1 MQAELINNFAIME
14 ERNISAQE
22 SLEIITSMINNS
34 RKRLHLGDGNILLLW
49 GYLTVA
55 VAALVTTLLIITHNP
70 VFNWFWFLIMII
82 GGTIT
87 PRMARRQELSVGAKT
102 HLDAI
107 GTGIWTVIGYLSL
120 AMIAICLAFMLI
132 LAKDCWAIML
142 LFPLLLVGFAET
154 IQGIVIRENSL
165 VVGGAIGM
173 ACGIVT
179 LACIATAIPLALHWF
194 MPMFIFAFVAMMIVP
209 GHIINHKARSQK

>member
-1 MQAELINNFAIME
+1 ME

-70 VFNWFWFLIMII
+70 VFNWLWFLIMII

-87 PRMARRQELSVGAKT
+87 PRMAR
-102 HLDAI
+102 
-107 GTGIWTVIGYLSL
+107 
-120 AMIAICLAFMLI
+120 
-132 LAKDCWAIML
+132 
-142 LFPLLLVGFAET
+142 
-154 IQGIVIRENSL
+154 
-165 VVGGAIGM
+165 
-173 ACGIVT
+173 
-179 LACIATAIPLALHWF
+179 
-194 MPMFIFAFVAMMIVP
+194 
-209 GHIINHKARSQK
+209 

>member
-1 MQAELINNFAIME
+1 ME

-55 VAALVTTLLIITHNP
+55 VAALVTTLLIITHNQ

-87 PRMARRQELSVGAKT
+87 PRMAR
-102 HLDAI
+102 
-107 GTGIWTVIGYLSL
+107 
-120 AMIAICLAFMLI
+120 
-132 LAKDCWAIML
+132 
-142 LFPLLLVGFAET
+142 
-154 IQGIVIRENSL
+154 
-165 VVGGAIGM
+165 
-173 ACGIVT
+173 
-179 LACIATAIPLALHWF
+179 
-194 MPMFIFAFVAMMIVP
+194 
-209 GHIINHKARSQK
+209 